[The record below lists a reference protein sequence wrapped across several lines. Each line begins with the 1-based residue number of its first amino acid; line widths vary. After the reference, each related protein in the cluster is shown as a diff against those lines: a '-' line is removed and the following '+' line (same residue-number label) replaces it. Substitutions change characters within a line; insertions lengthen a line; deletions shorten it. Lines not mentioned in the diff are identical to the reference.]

1 MKKSLL
7 ALAVAAAL
15 PAVAFAQTNII
26 LNGSV
31 DVALEHVN
39 TESGGGSPDFRVS
52 NGVWSGSRFA
62 ISGTEELGG
71 GLKGIFNVEHR
82 MSPDTGTVTNGDVA
96 GAAGPLSSL
105 NAGAAAAGIPQGS
118 RERNQFWAGQSWV
131 GLQGGFGAIRLGR
144 QYTPMFRAL
153 AGGDVTGYS
162 WYNNLAGGNLGQGGA
177 IGGWAVRF
185 ANDVSY
191 QSPSLGGFTIHA
203 AWAQGEGSL
212 GGTGE
217 TVAANF
223 DRRLGDALGLA
234 ALGAFG
240 PFNVGVGYHHI
251 DRGDTGFDDRKE
263 LGVSL
268 GAKFGNFGIGLAGTQ
283 VDDEALFGDE
293 KRKAFYASLS
303 AGIGAGTVYLV
314 GSRDDTGREDFDNTG
329 LALTYSHG
337 LSKRTFVYATVGYN
351 KIEQGPGTEDVKPR
365 NVALGIRHFF

>member
-15 PAVAFAQTNII
+15 PAFAYAQTNII

-39 TESGGGSPDFRVS
+39 TDSGGGTSDFRVS

-82 MSPDTGTVTNGDVA
+82 MSPDTGTTTGGNVPGAQAALSAVSGGD
-96 GAAGPLSSL
+96 
-105 NAGAAAAGIPQGS
+105 
-118 RERNQFWAGQSWV
+118 RNLFWAGQSWV

-162 WYNNLAGGNLGQGGA
+162 WYNNLAGANLGQAGA

-185 ANDVSY
+185 SNDVSY
-191 QSPSLGGFTIHA
+191 QSPSIGGFTIHA
-203 AWAQGEGSL
+203 AWAQGEDP
-212 GGTGE
+212 
-217 TVAANF
+217 VAPI
-223 DRRLGDALGLA
+223 DRRLGDAYGVA

-240 PFNVGVGYHHI
+240 PINVGVGYHSI
-251 DRGDTGFDDRKE
+251 DAGATGFDDRKE

-268 GAKFGNFGIGLAGTQ
+268 GAKFGNFGIGLAGVQ
-283 VDDEALFGDE
+283 VDDESVFPD

-314 GSRDDTGREDFDNTG
+314 GSRDDRGGDDIDNTG

-351 KIEQGPGTEDVKPR
+351 KIEQGPGLEDVKPR